1 MMATESVKFEMSFA
15 KDQVIPQVYQI
26 AKDLPITI
34 KFTFGLISIWCLL
47 KIFNSFRIYY
57 SHRLVSIYRRSD
69 RFYPELTG
77 KI

>member
-1 MMATESVKFEMSFA
+1 MAAESVKFEMSFA
-15 KDQVIPQVYQI
+15 KDQVIPQLYQI
-26 AKDLPITI
+26 AKYLPIAI

-47 KIFNSFRIYY
+47 KIFNSLHIYY
-57 SHRLVSIYRRSD
+57 SHPLVSIHRRSD